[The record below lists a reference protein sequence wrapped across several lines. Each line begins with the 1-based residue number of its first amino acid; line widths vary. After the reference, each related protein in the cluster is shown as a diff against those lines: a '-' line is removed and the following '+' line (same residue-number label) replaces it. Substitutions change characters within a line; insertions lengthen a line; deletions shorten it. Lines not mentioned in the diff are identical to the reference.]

1 MEVGHRYTPMG
12 NCTVSILC
20 RHAVEGLLS
29 GFIGEGMQERDCAI
43 ELGLDCRLTGGRERD
58 RAQFFRRRVIM
69 HFLRGGKSRKEKRQ
83 NEDSLHHVGLRETSK
98 AFRIPPILRCT
109 ADEAGGDLMWRNLA
123 KSLIEHSWQT
133 SSMSDLPCPRQL
145 NVLANC

>member
-29 GFIGEGMQERDCAI
+29 GFIGEGVQERDCAI

-98 AFRIPPILRCT
+98 ASGSLRFYD
-109 ADEAGGDLMWRNLA
+109 AR
-123 KSLIEHSWQT
+123 
-133 SSMSDLPCPRQL
+133 P
-145 NVLANC
+145 